1 MPNPTEIDTFW
12 TVVGK
17 GAAIIGVIVAI
28 VQGVRYLYSLMPSSK
43 LEKRLKQAET
53 NLERDYEHL
62 KKHDDDIELLN
73 KKTDDTAKKID
84 QVNQGVHRLGK
95 SQIALLNHQ
104 INGNGIDK
112 LKEEADDLTDFFIDR

>member
-1 MPNPTEIDTFW
+1 MNTVAEVETFW

-28 VQGVRYLYSLMPSSK
+28 VQGVRYLYSLLPSAK
-43 LEKRLKQAET
+43 MEKRLGDVEK
-53 NLERDYEHL
+53 NLQKDYEHL
-62 KKHDDDIELLN
+62 KKHDDDIETLN
-73 KKTDDTAKKID
+73 KKTDNTAKKID